1 MDFKRLLA
9 LFTETHQELQQRAT
23 RSVDTSLVIRNWLF
37 GWYIVEFEQGGSDR
51 AEYGANL
58 LKKMAAQLTLKG
70 CSERSL
76 ALCCKFYLTYSGI
89 LQAVPAKSESK
100 QNEFQE
106 IGQTLPVLSFDAIAS
121 APKMLQEISEKLAEC
136 FSLGWTHYVGLLS
149 ISNADERRFYEI
161 EARENSWGARELER
175 QIAAS
180 LYERLA
186 LSRDKEGI
194 RRLSQKG
201 LVIEKPADVIKN
213 PLVLEFLDLEEK
225 SAYSEHTLETAIIER
240 LEHFLLE
247 LGKGFLFEARQKRFT
262 FDNDHFYVDLVFY
275 NRLLRC
281 YVLIDLKRDKLTHQ
295 DLGQMQM
302 YVNYFD
308 RYVKMEDELPTIGIL
323 LCHRKHDAL
332 VELTLPKD
340 SNIFASKYQLYL
352 PSKDEL
358 KRQLEAV
365 AVGIESCGD
374 PTQKGMGDIKS
385 HETLTPW
392 LDQLG
397 HPTPPFGK

>member
-1 MDFKRLLA
+1 MQ
-9 LFTETHQELQQRAT
+9 HRAA
-23 RSVDTSLVIRNWLF
+23 RSIDTSLVIRNGLF
-37 GWYIVEFEQGGSDR
+37 GWYIVEFEQGGAER
-51 AEYGANL
+51 AELYGKSLINRL
-58 LKKMAAQLTLKG
+58 SRELKTLGLKG
-70 CSERSL
+70 VSSTSL
-76 ALCCKFYLTYSGI
+76 KQCRTFYLAYEKIGQAPPDQSSVEYSG
-89 LQAVPAKSESK
+89 LH
-100 QNEFQE
+100 E
-106 IGQTLPVLSFDAIAS
+106 IQQTLPVRFCDTVVN
-121 APKMLQEISEKLAEC
+121 APQIPKKHFATLADS
-136 FSLGWTHYVGLLS
+136 FSLGWTHYVALLT

-194 RRLSQKG
+194 RQLAQKG
-201 LVIEKPADVIKN
+201 LVIEKVSDVIKN
-213 PLVLEFLDLEEK
+213 PFVLEFLDLEEK
-225 SAYSEHTLETAIIER
+225 SAYSEHALETAIIDH

-308 RYVKMEDELPTIGIL
+308 RYVKTGDELPTISIL

-352 PSKDEL
+352 PSKEEL
-358 KRQLEAV
+358 KRQLEEA
-365 AVGIESCGD
+365 AGIEHPKD
-374 PTQKGMGDIKS
+374 PDQEGMDD
-385 HETLTPW
+385 L
-392 LDQLG
+392 
-397 HPTPPFGK
+397 

>member
-1 MDFKRLLA
+1 MNYQQLLA
-9 LFTETHQELQQRAT
+9 LFKETHLELQQRAA

-37 GWYIVEFEQGGSDR
+37 GWYIVEFEQGG
-51 AEYGANL
+51 AERSELYGKGLINRL
-58 LKKMAAQLTLKG
+58 SKELKTLGLKG
-70 CSERSL
+70 ISSTNL
-76 ALCCKFYLTYSGI
+76 KLCRTFYLVYQKIGQTPSDQSFEVSAD
-89 LQAVPAKSESK
+89 LQKI
-100 QNEFQE
+100 Q
-106 IGQTLPVLSFDAIAS
+106 QTLPVTSFDAIAS
-121 APKMLQEISEKLAEC
+121 APKMLQKLSATLAGS
-136 FSLGWTHYVGLLS
+136 FALGWSHYVALLT

-161 EARENSWGARELER
+161 EAHENSWGVRELDR
-175 QIAAS
+175 QISAS

-186 LSRDKEGI
+186 LSRDKDGV
-194 RRLSQKG
+194 RQLSEKG
-201 LVIEKPADVIKN
+201 LIIEKPSDAIKN
-213 PLVLEFLDLEEK
+213 PFVLEFLDLEEK
-225 SAYSEHTLETAIIER
+225 SAYSEHALETAIIDH

-308 RYVKMEDELPTIGIL
+308 RYVKTADELPTIGIL

-352 PSKDEL
+352 PSKEEL
-358 KRQLEAV
+358 KRQLEEA
-365 AVGIESCGD
+365 AGIEHPENPDQEGIGD
-374 PTQKGMGDIKS
+374 VR
-385 HETLTPW
+385 
-392 LDQLG
+392 
-397 HPTPPFGK
+397 

>member
-1 MDFKRLLA
+1 MNYQQLLA
-9 LFTETHQELQQRAT
+9 LFKETQQELQQRAA

-37 GWYIVEFEQGGSDR
+37 GWYIVEFEQGGAER
-51 AEYGANL
+51 AELYGKRL
-58 LKKMAAQLTLKG
+58 IDKLSRELKTLGLKG
-70 CSERSL
+70 ISSTSL
-76 ALCCKFYLTYSGI
+76 RQCRTFYLAY
-89 LQAVPAKSESK
+89 KK
-100 QNEFQE
+100 
-106 IGQTLPVLSFDAIAS
+106 IGQTVPAQSSGARIALPEIQQALPVISFDTIAI
-121 APKMLQEISEKLAEC
+121 APKMLQELSAKLAGH
-136 FSLGWTHYVGLLS
+136 FSLGWTHYVALLT
-149 ISNADERRFYEI
+149 ISNADECRFYEI

-175 QIAAS
+175 QIGAS

-194 RRLSQKG
+194 RQLSEKG
-201 LVIEKPADVIKN
+201 LVIEKPADVIKS
-213 PLVLEFLDLEEK
+213 PFVLEFLDLEEK
-225 SAYSEHTLETAIIER
+225 SAYSEHALETAIIDH

-308 RYVKMEDELPTIGIL
+308 RYVKTEDELPTIGIL

-332 VELTLPKD
+332 VELTLPRD

-352 PSKDEL
+352 PSKEEL
-358 KRQLEAV
+358 KRQLEEA
-365 AVGIESCGD
+365 AGIEHCENPD
-374 PTQKGMGDIKS
+374 QEEKS
-385 HETLTPW
+385 
-392 LDQLG
+392 DVR
-397 HPTPPFGK
+397 